1 MTEKDYSDALAPSE
15 RRQTDRKKL
24 IVDVNFDGGDAT
36 GIANTRDIGIG
47 GLYMTTNAQLENGMP
62 LILRMCLG
70 GREISI
76 TGAVVYTDPGH
87 GVGVRFQNV
96 SEENAELLTRELELA

>member
-1 MTEKDYSDALAPSE
+1 MTQKDFAEALSPSE
-15 RRQTDRKKL
+15 RRHSDRKKL

-47 GLYMTTNAQLENGMP
+47 GLYMTTNAQLETGTP
-62 LILRMCLG
+62 LLIRMTLG
-70 GREISI
+70 GREVAIQ
-76 TGAVVYTDPGH
+76 GAVVYTDPGQ

-96 SEENAELLTRELELA
+96 SDENAELLKRELELS

>member
-1 MTEKDYSDALAPSE
+1 MTQKDFAEALSPSE
-15 RRQTDRKKL
+15 RRHSDRKKL

-47 GLYMTTNAQLENGMP
+47 GLYMTTNAQLETGTP
-62 LILRMCLG
+62 LSIRLTLG
-70 GREISI
+70 GKEIAIS
-76 TGAVVYTDPGH
+76 GAVVYTDPGH

-96 SEENAELLTRELELA
+96 SEENAEILKRELELD

>member
-1 MTEKDYSDALAPSE
+1 MTEKDFAEALAPSE
-15 RRQTDRKKL
+15 RRNSGRKKL

-47 GLYMTTNAQLENGMP
+47 GLYMTTNARLETGTPILIRMTINGK
-62 LILRMCLG
+62 
-70 GREISI
+70 EISLN
-76 TGAVVYTDPGH
+76 GAVVYTDPGQ

-96 SEENAELLTRELELA
+96 PEETAEILKQELEIA